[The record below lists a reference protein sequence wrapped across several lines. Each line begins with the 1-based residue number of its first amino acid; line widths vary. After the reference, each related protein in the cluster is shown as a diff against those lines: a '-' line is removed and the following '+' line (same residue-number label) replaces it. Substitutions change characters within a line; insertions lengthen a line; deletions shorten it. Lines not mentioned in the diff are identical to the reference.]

1 MFVSDIP
8 LHVRASIR
16 DIKYLNYACSMSAD
30 LTPGA
35 PLEGIKG
42 EESLD
47 SQPKQKKQKTHK
59 RKLKKML
66 APPEITVKNDH
77 LVLPAI
83 RSLAIELA
91 GGNVPSPKEFEVKH
105 KEKVPNVVVCLI
117 PGLLIDDFGKTD
129 KILKLD
135 SSKAPKL
142 PFFGSHFKD
151 VIPLRLPGKANE
163 VYSTERTLI
172 NVKITRKSKDDM
184 MEQLLNTPVH
194 IESLFV
200 KMPDWMDHDFKH
212 FPGSGHEL
220 PDDWFETKQL
230 DHEPKIF
237 ALDCEFCQTKEGS
250 QLARISIVDYDNNV
264 VYDEFVKPEKEII
277 DYATKFSG
285 ITEDIMAN
293 ATTTQQQVREKLLQT
308 ISSSDILVG
317 HSLLFDLNVLKM
329 YHAKIVDTCVIYD
342 HTRKKPFKASL
353 KWLAET
359 YLGRKI
365 QAGEAEG
372 KGHSSVEDSIACL
385 DLVKLKLSKGPLFGQ
400 EPDSEPISL
409 RIKNEGDNPVTIL
422 DKSMTEWGITSVHA
436 DTIRQVVGNSDDIL
450 VEKINEATKNSKV
463 VFCKLSEYPKGGD
476 DEQKAKLDEQL
487 NKVWESLPEN
497 STFFVIGGSKVSPK
511 IQKLQLTKLKY
522 NWMQKQGKQVDDPEQ
537 VWTFDKDTEL
547 KNLVQEARASVCFFG
562 LKTNNTP
569 SA

>member
-1 MFVSDIP
+1 
-8 LHVRASIR
+8 
-16 DIKYLNYACSMSAD
+16 
-30 LTPGA
+30 
-35 PLEGIKG
+35 
-42 EESLD
+42 
-47 SQPKQKKQKTHK
+47 
-59 RKLKKML
+59 ML

-83 RSLAIELA
+83 RSLAIDLA
-91 GGNVPSPKEFEVKH
+91 GGSVPSLKEFEVKH

-117 PGLLIDDFGKTD
+117 PGLVMDDFGQTEKV
-129 KILKLD
+129 LKLD
-135 SSKAPKL
+135 SSKATKL
-142 PFFGSHFKD
+142 PFFESKFKD
-151 VIPLRLPGKANE
+151 IIPLRLPGKANE
-163 VYSTERTLI
+163 VFSIERTLI

-184 MEQLLNTPVH
+184 MEQLLNTPVA

-285 ITEDIMAN
+285 ITEDIMDK

-329 YHAKIVDTCVIYD
+329 CHPKIVDTCVIYD

-409 RIKNEGDNPVTIL
+409 RIEKEGDKPVAIL

-436 DTIRQVVGNSDDIL
+436 DTIKQVVESSDDLL
-450 VEKINEATKNSKV
+450 VEKIDEATKNSKV
-463 VFCKLSEYPKGGD
+463 IFCKLSEYPKGGD

-497 STFFVIGGSKVSPK
+497 STFIVIGGSNVSPK

-522 NWMQKQGKQVDDPEQ
+522 SWMQKQGKQVDDPEQ

-547 KNLVQEARASVCFFG
+547 KSLVQEARASGCFLG
-562 LKTNNTP
+562 LKTGNAP
-569 SA
+569 SV

>member
-1 MFVSDIP
+1 MSQTCLYI
-8 LHVRASIR
+8 RASIR
-16 DIKYLNYACSMSAD
+16 DIKHLNYACSMSAD
-30 LTPGA
+30 LTPAA
-35 PLEGIKG
+35 PHEGIKR

-66 APPEITVKNDH
+66 APPEITVRNDY

-83 RSLAIELA
+83 RSLAIDLA
-91 GGNVPSPKEFEVKH
+91 GGDVPSPKEFEVKH

-117 PGLLIDDFGKTD
+117 PGLLMDDFNTPEKF
-129 KILKLD
+129 LKLD
-135 SSKAPKL
+135 SSETTKL
-142 PFFGSHFKD
+142 PFFMSHFND
-151 VIPLRLPGKANE
+151 VIPLKLPGKANE
-163 VYSTERTLI
+163 VFSTERTLI

-184 MEQLLNTPVH
+184 MEQLLNTPVS

-237 ALDCEFCQTKEGS
+237 ALDCEFCQTKDGS

-285 ITEDIMAN
+285 ITEDLMTK
-293 ATTTQQQVREKLLQT
+293 ATTTQQQVREKLLET

-329 YHAKIVDTCVIYD
+329 CHPKIVDTCVIYD
-342 HTRKKPFKASL
+342 HTRKKPYKASL

-409 RIKNEGDNPVTIL
+409 RIKKEGGKPVAIL
-422 DKSMTEWGITSVHA
+422 DKSMSEWGITSVHA
-436 DTIRQVVGNSDDIL
+436 DTIKQVVESSDDML
-450 VEKINEATKNSKV
+450 VDKIDEATKNSKV

-476 DEQKAKLDEQL
+476 DQQKAKLEGQL
-487 NKVWESLPEN
+487 TKVWESLPEN
-497 STFFVIGGSKVSPK
+497 STFIVIGGSNVSPK

-522 NWMQKQGKQVDDPEQ
+522 NWMQKQGKKVDDPEQ

-547 KNLVQEARASVCFFG
+547 KNLVQEARASVCFLG
-562 LKTNNTP
+562 LKTGNAP